1 MKPRLTLLGL
11 LALAL
16 IGSFGVYGLLTSSRN
31 ISSSGTVKAINVE
44 VYWDQ
49 GCTQIVE
56 NVDWGY
62 AEPGDAVSRTI
73 YIKNS
78 GNVPLTLGLSYSDW
92 IPAEAGDFITLEWD
106 QEGSTINA
114 GDIQQA
120 ALTLTISTDITGVT
134 DFSFNIVIEGSG

>member
-1 MKPRLTLLGL
+1 MKPRMTLLGL

-49 GCTQIVE
+49 GCSQIVE
-56 NVDWGY
+56 NIDWGF
-62 AEPGDAVSRTI
+62 AEPGDTVSKTI
-73 YIKNS
+73 S
-78 GNVPLTLGLSYSDW
+78 GNAPLTLGLSYSDW
-92 IPAEAGDFITLEWD
+92 IPAEAGDFITLSWD
-106 QEGSTINA
+106 QEGTTINP

-120 ALTLTISTDITGVT
+120 ALTLTISDDITGVT

>member
-16 IGSFGVYGLLTSSRN
+16 IGSFGVYGLLTSSRS

-44 VYWDQ
+44 IYWDQ
-49 GCTQIVE
+49 GCSQIVE
-56 NVDWGY
+56 NVDWGL
-62 AEPGDAVSRTI
+62 AEPGDTVSKAI

-78 GNVPLTLGLSYSDW
+78 GNAPLTLGLSYSDW
-92 IPAEAGDFITLEWD
+92 VPTEAGDFITLEWD

-114 GDIQQA
+114 GGIQQA
-120 ALTLTISTDITGVT
+120 DLTLTISYDITGVT
-134 DFSFNIVIEGSG
+134 DFSFNIVIEGNG

>member
-1 MKPRLTLLGL
+1 MKPRMTLLGL

-92 IPAEAGDFITLEWD
+92 IPVEAGDFITLEWD

-120 ALTLTISTDITGVT
+120 ALTLTISDVITGVT

>member
-1 MKPRLTLLGL
+1 MKPRMTLLGL

-49 GCTQIVE
+49 GCSQIVE

-62 AEPGDAVSRTI
+62 AEPGDNVSRTI

-92 IPAEAGDFITLEWD
+92 VPTEAGDFITLEWD
-106 QEGSTINA
+106 QEGTTINA

-120 ALTLTISTDITGVT
+120 ALTLTISDVITGVT

>member
-1 MKPRLTLLGL
+1 MKPRMTLLGL

-92 IPAEAGDFITLEWD
+92 VPTEAGDFITLEWD
-106 QEGSTINA
+106 QEGTTINA

-120 ALTLTISTDITGVT
+120 ALTLTISDVITGVT